1 MKCIGSYKEDFDV
14 WYSTEDADTASLKK
28 HKLEFVKFTPLA
40 WTRYSYD
47 LPAGAK
53 YFAIHWPS
61 NLTGIGVDDVTYE
74 GAALTL
80 TGYNIYRDG
89 KLLATV
95 PAGTTHYTDNKLGED
110 GHIYHVSALYKEG
123 ESGWSNAATVVTGIE
138 NVAEQEGPADV
149 YNLSGILVKHNATT
163 LEGLPHGVYIV
174 RGHKVVK

>member
-1 MKCIGSYKEDFDV
+1 M
-14 WYSTEDADTASLKK
+14 
-28 HKLEFVKFTPLA
+28 
-40 WTRYSYD
+40 
-47 LPAGAK
+47 
-53 YFAIHWPS
+53 
-61 NLTGIGVDDVTYE
+61 DDVTYE

-138 NVAEQEGPADV
+138 NVAEQKVRPMYTTSQV
-149 YNLSGILVKHNATT
+149 YWLSITQQ
-163 LEGLPHGVYIV
+163 PS
-174 RGHKVVK
+174 KVCLTAFISSEDIRL